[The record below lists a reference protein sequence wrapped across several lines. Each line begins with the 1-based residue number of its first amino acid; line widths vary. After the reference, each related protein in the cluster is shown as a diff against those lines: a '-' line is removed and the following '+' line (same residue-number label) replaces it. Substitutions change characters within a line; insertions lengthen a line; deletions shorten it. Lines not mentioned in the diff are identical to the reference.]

1 MFAAALQARKRAQ
14 VVGQPVHS
22 TWRPYVPERLPDGSR
37 VDVPYAELA
46 LVDGTRLRQS
56 GLIPDSVMD
65 VDWRDHSEDE
75 DRYVAE
81 AIRLIRMD
89 GIGAD

>member
-22 TWRPYVPERLPDGSR
+22 TWRPYAPERLPGGSR

-46 LVDGTRLRQS
+46 LVDRTRLRQS

-65 VDWRDHSEDE
+65 VDWRDYPEEEDP
-75 DRYVAE
+75 YVAE
-81 AIRLIRMD
+81 AIRLIRMG

>member
-22 TWRPYVPERLPDGSR
+22 TWRLYVPERLPGGSR

-46 LVDGTRLRQS
+46 LVDRTRLRQS

-65 VDWRDHSEDE
+65 VDWRDDSEDE

-81 AIRLIRMD
+81 AIRLIRMG